1 MSNYTCYVGKQIR
14 KYRKAGKMTLQDL
27 ADAIHKSRAKYVNMK
42 MERLLLI
49 LRLYMRLAR
58 FFRSQFLS

>member
-27 ADAIHKSRAKYVNMK
+27 ADAIHKSRATICKYE

-58 FFRSQFLS
+58 FFRSQSLS